1 MMEHIDRLKE
11 HEQTDPLRLEEIQAM
26 LIKDNFQRDPIIV
39 DKKTFVVVDGHHR
52 LNALKQL
59 GYKKVAVYYVNY
71 LEDENI
77 IVRTWYP
84 IILGSKQKLMK
95 LVNEKF
101 INSNSD
107 SKQSPYGELI
117 MKGRIFPLKSGRDSI
132 MKTLVGKVRIDYAFT
147 IEIARDLAFK
157 GKVAGALIFKSVS
170 KRDVINA
177 ALSGKKFPPKTT
189 QNIIPNK
196 PRNWYVSFK
205 KLS

>member
-1 MMEHIDRLKE
+1 MENIDKLKE
-11 HEQTDPLRLEEIQAM
+11 HEQTDPLRLEEIKAM

-39 DKKTFVVVDGHHR
+39 DKKTLVVVDGHHR

-59 GYKKVAVYYVNY
+59 GHKKVAVYYVNY
-71 LEDENI
+71 LEDKDI

-84 IILGSKQKLMK
+84 IILGSKRKLMK

-101 INSNSD
+101 INSY

-117 MKGRIFPLKSGRDSI
+117 IKDKIYSLKSGRESI
-132 MKTLVGKVRIDYAFT
+132 MRALIGKVRIDYAFT

-177 ALSGKKFPPKTT
+177 GLSGKKFPPKTT

-196 PRNWYVSFK
+196 PRNWYIPLK

>member
-1 MMEHIDRLKE
+1 MMERIDKFKE
-11 HEQTDPLRLEEIQAM
+11 HEQTDPLRLEEIKAM
-26 LIKDNFQRDPIIV
+26 LIKDSFQRDPILV
-39 DKKTFVVVDGHHR
+39 DEKTLVVVDGHHR

-59 GYKKVAVYYVNY
+59 GHKKVAVYYINY
-71 LEDENI
+71 LEDDNI

-84 IILGSKQKLMK
+84 IILGSRRKLMK
-95 LVNEKF
+95 LANEKF

-107 SKQSPYGELI
+107 SMQSPHGKLI
-117 MKGRIFPLKSGRDSI
+117 VKGRIYPLKSRRESI
-132 MKTLVGKVRIDYAFT
+132 MKTLVGKIRIDYAFT
-147 IEIARDLAFK
+147 SEIARDLAFK

-170 KRDVINA
+170 KREVIDA

-196 PRNWYVSFK
+196 PRNWYVPLK

>member
-1 MMEHIDRLKE
+1 MMEHIDKLKE
-11 HEQTDPLRLEEIQAM
+11 HEQTDPLRLEEIKAM

-39 DKKTFVVVDGHHR
+39 DKKTLVVVDGHHR

-59 GYKKVAVYYVNY
+59 GHKKVAVYYINY

-84 IILGSKQKLMK
+84 IILGSSHRLMN

-117 MKGRIFPLKSGRDSI
+117 MKGKIFPLKSGRDSI
-132 MKTLVGKVRIDYAFT
+132 MRTLVGKVRIDYAFT
-147 IEIARDLAFK
+147 IEIARDLAFR
-157 GKVAGALIFKSVS
+157 GKVAGALLFKSVS

-196 PRNWYVSFK
+196 PRNWYVLLK

>member
-1 MMEHIDRLKE
+1 MMENVDKLKE
-11 HEQTDPLRLEEIQAM
+11 HEQTDPLRLEEIKAM
-26 LIKDNFQRDPIIV
+26 LIKDDFQRDPIIV
-39 DKKTFVVVDGHHR
+39 DKKTLVVVDGHHR

-59 GYKKVAVYYVNY
+59 GHKKVAVYYVNY
-71 LEDENI
+71 LEDKDI

-84 IILGSKQKLMK
+84 IILGSRRKLMK

-101 INSNSD
+101 INSNS
-107 SKQSPYGELI
+107 KQSPHGEFI
-117 MKGRIFPLKSGRDSI
+117 VKDKIYSLKSGRESI

-157 GKVAGALIFKSVS
+157 GKVAGALIFKSVT

-196 PRNWYVSFK
+196 PRNWYVPLK

>member
-1 MMEHIDRLKE
+1 MEQIDKLKE
-11 HEQTDPLRLEEIQAM
+11 HEQTDPIRLEEIKTM

-39 DKKTFVVVDGHHR
+39 DKKTLVVVDGHHR

-59 GYKKVAVYYVNY
+59 GHKRVAVYYINY
-71 LEDENI
+71 LEDKNI
-77 IVRTWYP
+77 IVHTWYP
-84 IILGSKQKLMK
+84 IILGSRRKLMK

-101 INSNSD
+101 INLNSD
-107 SKQSPYGELI
+107 SKQSPHGELVVKDKI
-117 MKGRIFPLKSGRDSI
+117 YSLKSGRESI
-132 MKTLVGKVRIDYAFT
+132 MRTLVGKVRIDYAFT

-196 PRNWYVSFK
+196 PRNWYVSLK